1 MLRSACVRSRCAGL
15 RGRGELVLVLE
26 VKVEHG
32 HDVQDVALLFDV
44 LVSEL
49 AEEEGKVAELLVD
62 EALAQMPLVDVLGV
76 DVLLVF
82 GLPVE
87 VALVADVLVE
97 DVEVK
102 LALMLEVEVEDANPS
117 QSFED
122 RKRSHVWTS
131 KKERK
136 ASGTYKTMEC
146 EKREPQ
152 KENRQDK
159 FVQLEIVRRTALQK
173 LTKSAYTSALE
184 GHFLHEQV
192 ALNVGLEG
200 RRQAVNPSGHVA
212 K

>member
-1 MLRSACVRSRCAGL
+1 M
-15 RGRGELVLVLE
+15 LE

-32 HDVQDVALLFDV
+32 HYVQDVALLFDV

-122 RKRSHVWTS
+122 RKRSH
-131 KKERK
+131 
-136 ASGTYKTMEC
+136 GTYKTMEC